1 MASDQNKSCLTQ
13 LLEYFLEIHDH
24 LDESDPV
31 DAIYLDCQKAFDTV
45 PHRRLLV
52 KLKAYGIT
60 GKLLSWIKGFLSGR
74 TQRVSVK
81 GVLSEALR
89 VWSGVPQGSVL
100 GPILFLI
107 YINDML
113 TGISSSGK
121 LFADDSKL
129 FREIRSI
136 ADRIALQED
145 LTKLQEW
152 SQKWLL
158 KFNEE
163 KCKVMHIGRSNP
175 HYDYQINNK
184 TLEETT
190 EEKDL
195 GIFVTPDWK
204 SAAHVAKVAAKA
216 NSMVGR
222 INRAFNYMDVDM
234 FKAIYPSM
242 IRSHM
247 EYAAPAWS
255 PHLKKDINL
264 LEQVQRRATR
274 LVQGLSNS
282 TYEHRKSVLGLTSLE
297 DRRIRGDLIEVYKIM
312 HGFEKVQ
319 RAKFFILESEIHDY
333 PIRGN
338 ELRIWPPDTKTRR
351 RRKFFD
357 LRIIKEWNDL
367 PGTVAKSESISC
379 FKTGLD
385 RHINSTRGGTFAR
398 A

>member
-31 DAIYLDCQKAFDTV
+31 DAIYLDCAKAFDTV

-367 PGTVAKSESISC
+367 PGKVAKSESISC